1 MLNVGSKQIPET
13 LEELVD
19 PAWTCL
25 LIHDVQNDY
34 CAPGGKLFSKFDDSL
49 AASTRQAVER
59 IGVLAQMARTAG
71 VRVIYTRA
79 SHLPDASDES
89 PVHLRHLLANGQ
101 RGAEPNVVLGSW
113 GHAVVDE
120 LTPQPGDA
128 EVDKY
133 AFSAFQGTPLD
144 KLLRSFSAQ
153 TLVLTGVSSHSGIL
167 TTARFALTL
176 DYFTVIPRECV
187 AGMNAAQHEAA
198 MTLLAPDLVAL
209 DDVLA
214 VWGG

>member
-1 MLNVGSKQIPET
+1 MLTVGGKQIPET
-13 LEELVD
+13 LDEMID
-19 PAWTCL
+19 PSWTCL

-34 CAPGGKLFSKFDDSL
+34 CAPGGKLFSKFDERL
-49 AASTRQAVER
+49 AASTRQTVER
-59 IGVLAQMARTAG
+59 VGVLAHAARAAG

-79 SHLPDASDES
+79 SHLADASDES

-101 RGAEPNVVLGSW
+101 RGAEPNVILGSW

-120 LTPQPGDA
+120 IAPQPGDA
-128 EVDKY
+128 VIDKY

-144 KLLRSFSAQ
+144 KLLRSFSTR
-153 TLVLTGVSSHSGIL
+153 TLLLTGVASHSGIL

-187 AGMNAAQHEAA
+187 AGMNSAQHEAA
-198 MTLLAPDLVAL
+198 MTLLAPDLVEL
-209 DDVLA
+209 NDILA
-214 VWGG
+214 AWHG

>member
-1 MLNVGSKQIPET
+1 MLNVDGKQIPET
-13 LEELVD
+13 LDELVD
-19 PAWTCL
+19 PSWTCL

-34 CAPGGKLFSKFDDSL
+34 CAPGGKLFSKFEESL
-49 AASTRQAVER
+49 AVSTRRTVER
-59 IGVLAQMARTAG
+59 IAMLAQAARSAG

-89 PVHLRHLLANGQ
+89 PVHLRHLLANQQ

-120 LTPQPGDA
+120 LAPQPGDL
-128 EVDKY
+128 EIDKY

-144 KLLRSFSAQ
+144 KLLRSFSAR
-153 TLVLTGVSSHSGIL
+153 TLVLTGVASHSGIL

-176 DYFTVIPRECV
+176 DYFTAIPRECV
-187 AGMNAAQHEAA
+187 AGMNRAQHEAA
-198 MTLLAPDLVAL
+198 MTLLAPDLVSV

-214 VWGG
+214 VWSG